1 MLLRTGASILKK
13 LREEFLSFLI
23 LPMALASSV
32 GLVIKHTGMIS
43 TLSLKVSA
51 VHKLK
56 KY

>member
-1 MLLRTGASILKK
+1 MLLRTGALTLKK

-32 GLVIKHTGMIS
+32 GLAIKHTGMIS